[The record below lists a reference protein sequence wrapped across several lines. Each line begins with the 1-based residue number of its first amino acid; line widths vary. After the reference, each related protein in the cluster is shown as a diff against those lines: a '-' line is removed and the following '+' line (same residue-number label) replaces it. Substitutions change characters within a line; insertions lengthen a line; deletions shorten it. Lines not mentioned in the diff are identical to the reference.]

1 MNDLNDK
8 ITERW
13 QTRRKKGNN
22 WPRLAVMVLVLAA
35 ILYAMGIL
43 HRSANVVSNVPSAST
58 QDSSRVEIPAAEQT
72 P

>member
-1 MNDLNDK
+1 VNDLNDK

-13 QTRRKKGNN
+13 QTRRKKGTN
-22 WPRLAVMVLVLAA
+22 WPRLIIMVLVLAA

-43 HRSANVVSNVPSAST
+43 HKSANVVGNVPSAST

>member
-22 WPRLAVMVLVLAA
+22 WPRLIIMVLVLAA
-35 ILYAMGIL
+35 ILYAMCIL
-43 HRSANVVSNVPSAST
+43 HKSVVVGNVPSAST